1 VLKDVPEELIFSA
14 APYPARTIEPIASA
28 LAIELSKYS
37 WWGRTLLLLHE
48 GEERQKHL
56 QAVMVAIKLQLEQIE
71 ERKSKLL
78 KEKADM
84 ENTKKLYDQLQE
96 ELKAQRGSELAL
108 KEELETMKTNT
119 VIRDGMMYHSKMS
132 GRGHYKGQRS
142 TSATSVRS
150 NPPQQDILPTQKT
163 ERPLIVDDSSDE
175 SEDNEVPNDYKDD
188 DVAVEGEM
196 KDEI

>member
-1 VLKDVPEELIFSA
+1 MLKDVPEELIFSA
-14 APYPARTIEPIASA
+14 APYPARIIEPIAST

-37 WWGRTLLLLHE
+37 WWGRTLLLLRE

-96 ELKAQRGSELAL
+96 ELKAQKVSELAL
-108 KEELETMKTNT
+108 KEELESMKTNT
-119 VIRDGMMYHSKMS
+119 VIRDGMMYYSKMS

-142 TSATSVRS
+142 TSTPSVPS
-150 NPPQQDILPTQKT
+150 NPPQQDILPTRKT
-163 ERPLIVDDSSDE
+163 ERPPLIVDDSSDE

-188 DVAVEGEM
+188 NVAEGEM